1 MDFIRT
7 SKERYSYRRIYGL
20 LRKEGTIVSEKIVRR
35 IMKEEG
41 LLAKIRKHAKYT
53 SYSGEITPTVPNEIK
68 RTEHPVIH
76 TDRGCH
82 YRWTG

>member
-1 MDFIRT
+1 
-7 SKERYSYRRIYGL
+7 
-20 LRKEGTIVSEKIVRR
+20 
-35 IMKEEG
+35 MKEEG